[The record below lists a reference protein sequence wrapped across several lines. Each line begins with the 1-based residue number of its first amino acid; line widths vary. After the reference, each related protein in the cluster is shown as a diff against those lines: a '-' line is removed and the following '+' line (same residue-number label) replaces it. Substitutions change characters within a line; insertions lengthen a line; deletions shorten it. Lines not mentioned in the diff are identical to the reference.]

1 MISNAATFMEAVQ
14 YANGTSAI
22 VIQAFFAAAQ
32 LTGAY
37 EGEQRD
43 GNALISDREFRLARH
58 GVWRW
63 VYATRA
69 VTPSKKQ
76 TVLWE
81 ILHSIEKSV
90 VQASA
95 KEIRQLA
102 LRIAGC
108 VCALVRIVPSSNTL
122 LTSKGIVCAPGAT
135 FYRFI
140 EVHAL
145 ATPVPVTYLRN
156 ATTGAPKWATR
167 YLKFGIHVHA
177 SIAYKLACGAL
188 RARDMWLQSKHEQ
201 VLHASYARTR
211 THTVGNY
218 KITVGILAA
227 SWRHLGGILKKGTI
241 KSLSPFCRLTVPF
254 SKKNSFFTHPATPT
268 HPHTHPHTHTHT
280 HIHTRTHT
288 HTLGATNASR
298 S

>member
-1 MISNAATFMEAVQ
+1 MYAQMITNAATFMEAVQ

-63 VYATRA
+63 VYATKA

-81 ILHSIEKSV
+81 VLHSIEKSV
-90 VQASA
+90 VESTS
-95 KEIRQLA
+95 KEIRELA

-122 LTSKGIVCAPGAT
+122 LTSKGIVCAPGAK
-135 FYRFI
+135 FYRFV

-156 ATTGAPKWATR
+156 AKTGAPKWATR

-177 SIAYKLACGAL
+177 SIAYKLACGAM
-188 RARDMWLQSKHEQ
+188 RARDLWLLSRNER
-201 VLHASYARTR
+201 VLRASC
-211 THTVGNY
+211 THTRY
-218 KITVGILAA
+218 HTVSHCLR
-227 SWRHLGGILKKGTI
+227 SV
-241 KSLSPFCRLTVPF
+241 SVLSPFCR
-254 SKKNSFFTHPATPT
+254 
-268 HPHTHPHTHTHT
+268 
-280 HIHTRTHT
+280 
-288 HTLGATNASR
+288 R
-298 S
+298 SQKREP